1 MNIFLS
7 KSSAFVKIATFGT
20 LILLTLILISL
31 FVSNNQYGMIGGI
44 VLTILTIGTV
54 VYFYANSLNKIIIDK
69 DYLILKKNFGQIKI
83 SKKEITGITKI
94 GYSNLTMTYGSKGVF
109 GFIGST
115 MDNSFSLVKDRNNMV
130 KIITESKKYILSAEE
145 PDKMVSE
152 IKTLYNIV

>member
-1 MNIFLS
+1 MNSYLS
-7 KSSAFVKIATFGT
+7 KSSAFVKIATIGT

-31 FVSNNQYGMIGGI
+31 FVSNNHYGMIGGI
-44 VLTILTIGTV
+44 ALTILTIGIV
-54 VYFYANSLNKIIIDK
+54 VYYYANSLNKIIINK

-83 SKKEITGITKI
+83 SKQEITGITKM

-115 MDNSFSLVKDRNNMV
+115 MDDSFSLVKDRNNMV
-130 KIITESKKYILSAEE
+130 KITTESKKYILSTEE